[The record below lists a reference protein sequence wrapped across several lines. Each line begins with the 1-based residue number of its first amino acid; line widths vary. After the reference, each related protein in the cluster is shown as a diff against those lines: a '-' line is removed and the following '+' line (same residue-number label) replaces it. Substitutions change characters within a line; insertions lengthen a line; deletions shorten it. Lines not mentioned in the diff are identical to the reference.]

1 MLAGN
6 SMQTLSNHLRE
17 TNAFSAF
24 DDTMTTHYE
33 LKI

>member
-1 MLAGN
+1 MLVGN
-6 SMQTLSNHLRE
+6 SMQTLSNHLKE
-17 TNAFSAF
+17 TNTLSAF